1 MPVQP
6 HPWRDRWDW
15 PRTNQ
20 GFDSAQHPATAG
32 RPPAFRPP
40 PVKTP
45 SPPSADSNWIPLELP
60 PQPTDTSCGPTCLHG
75 LYRFYGRNMPLDRL
89 LREIDPVPGG
99 GTLGVLLGNHA
110 LEHGFQ
116 VRMVTWNL
124 RVFDPTWF
132 PSGPAEL
139 AARLRASLPR
149 RHKPKLRQAIQ
160 AYIRFCELGGDVSME
175 VLGGALLRR
184 PLRQNHPV
192 LAGLSSTFLYR
203 DARSNPAT
211 NADDDL
217 GGEAEGHFVL
227 LTGYDREARTV
238 QIADPYARNP
248 IANQSRYAV
257 PMDRLINAIL
267 LGVLTYDANLLVI
280 TPRS

>member
-1 MPVQP
+1 MNFSPAP
-6 HPWRDRWDW
+6 H
-15 PRTNQ
+15 
-20 GFDSAQHPATAG
+20 A
-32 RPPAFRPP
+32 
-40 PVKTP
+40 
-45 SPPSADSNWIPLELP
+45 ADARRIPLDLP
-60 PQPTDTSCGPTCLHG
+60 SQPTDTSCGPTCLHG
-75 LYRFYGRNMPLDRL
+75 LYRFYGRDLSIDQLLD
-89 LREIDPVPGG
+89 EIESVPGG

-110 LEHGFQ
+110 LLHGFS
-116 VRMVTWNL
+116 VHMSTWNL
-124 RVFDPTWF
+124 RIFDPTWF
-132 PSGPAEL
+132 PSAPDAL

-160 AYIRFCELGGDVSME
+160 AYIRFCELGGGISMDV
-175 VLGGALLRR
+175 LNGTLLRR
-184 PLRQNHPV
+184 HLRRNHPI

-203 DARSNPAT
+203 DSRADPVT

-238 QIADPYARNP
+238 QITDPYTRNP

-280 TPRS
+280 TPRP